1 MNRFFKFTIPALFLI
16 LVVLLSYGLIYNQFN
31 NTLKSNYGYEIL
43 NFGGAGGSSSSQCGL
58 VPSSI
63 SKTISS
69 NEPWYCPINEEI
81 FNDWQTYLP
90 IAVIVLLIGLFVDI
104 IIFGIGVALKNDR
117 VRNIGVGELY
127 ETFAS
132 AIIIFLFLYI
142 CAVTFGLIPGVY
154 VGNINP
160 YATAFHLM
168 LTTSNSVE
176 KLYTGLFHTY
186 AMDKFITSIEIKFY
200 GSNLG
205 DLDLNTYGQY
215 IYGVAYT
222 PLEIGFIEP
231 ASFIMSMLID
241 GTAILYSEYYLLVFF
256 SVSAIPVFIIPG
268 VIFRIIPPTRG
279 LGGMMI
285 ALGIAFYLVFPTL
298 FAAVYYFSSSS
309 FLTQISVATL
319 QAEQIN
325 SQGIASAKGFSSTSP
340 AAENLSSI
348 QSSMSSFWLLVLFY
362 PALIIAVSYAF
373 VQTIAQFISGSTYSS
388 RRIRGF
394 V

>member
-1 MNRFFKFTIPALFLI
+1 MNKFFKFTIPALFLI
-16 LVVLLSYGLIYNQFN
+16 LIVLLSYSSIYNQFN
-31 NTLKSNYGYEIL
+31 NALKSNYGYRLLE
-43 NFGGAGGSSSSQCGL
+43 FGGSSGTSSNQCGL

-81 FNDWQTYLP
+81 YNDWQTYLP

-104 IIFGIGVALKNDR
+104 IIFGVGVALKNDR
-117 VRNIGVGELY
+117 VRNVGVGELY

-132 AIIIFLFLYI
+132 AIIIFLFLYV
-142 CAVTFGLIPGVY
+142 CAVLFGLVPGIY

-176 KLYTGLFHTY
+176 KLYTNLFHTY
-186 AMDKFITSIEIKFY
+186 AMDKFLTSIEVEIE
-200 GSNLG
+200 GMDTG
-205 DLDLNTYGQY
+205 DLNLNNYAQY

-222 PLEIGFIEP
+222 PLEVGFIEP
-231 ASFIMSMLID
+231 ASFIMSMLVD
-241 GTAILYSEYYLLVFF
+241 GLGILYSEYYLLVLF

-268 VIFRIIPPTRG
+268 VVFRIIPPTRA

-298 FAAVYYFSSSS
+298 FAAVYYFTSSS
-309 FLTQISVATL
+309 FLTQISVSTL

-325 SQGIASAKGFSSTSP
+325 SEGIASAKSFSSSSP
-340 AAENLSSI
+340 AAENISDV
-348 QSSMSSFWLLVLFY
+348 QSSMSSFWLLILFY

-373 VQTIAQFISGSTYSS
+373 VQTVAQFISGATYSS